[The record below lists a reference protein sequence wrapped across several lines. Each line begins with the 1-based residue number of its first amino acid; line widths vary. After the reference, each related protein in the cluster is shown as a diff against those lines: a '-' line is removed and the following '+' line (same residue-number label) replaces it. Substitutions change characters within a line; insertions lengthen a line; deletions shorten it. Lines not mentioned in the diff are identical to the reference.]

1 MDITRYIESIDE
13 SLTAAAAVGDDE
25 TRRTAAALA
34 TALNAGARLAIMSA
48 LSEFA
53 LEVSASL
60 PDRVVE
66 ARLDG
71 SEISVSVSDAT
82 DESAGHDDEHPAG
95 ESRDLSR
102 LTLRLPDELNERAVE
117 AAAAD
122 GMSLN
127 AWLSRAVQDALRRR
141 REKPPGHARVRGW
154 VQG

>member
-34 TALNAGARLAIMSA
+34 TALNAGARLAIMTA

-53 LEVSASL
+53 LEVS
-60 PDRVVE
+60 E
-66 ARLDG
+66 
-71 SEISVSVSDAT
+71 AT
-82 DESAGHDDEHPAG
+82 DESAGDDEHPAG

-102 LTLRLPDELNERAVE
+102 LTLRLPDELKERAVE

-141 REKPPGHARVRGW
+141 REKPPGQARVRGW

>member
-34 TALNAGARLAIMSA
+34 TALNAGARLAIMTA

-71 SEISVSVSDAT
+71 SEISVSVSEAT
-82 DESAGHDDEHPAG
+82 DESAGDDEHPAG

-102 LTLRLPDELNERAVE
+102 LTLRLPDELKDRAVE

>member
-1 MDITRYIESIDE
+1 MDITRYVESIDE
-13 SLTAAAAVGDDE
+13 GLAAAAPLGDDE

-34 TALNAGARLAIMSA
+34 RALDADARLAIMGA

-53 LEVSASL
+53 LEVSTGL

-71 SEISVSVSDAT
+71 TEVSVSVSEVAT
-82 DESAGHDDEHPAG
+82 ELGANEEHPSG
-95 ESRDLSR
+95 DGRDLSR
-102 LTLRLPDELNERAVE
+102 LTLRLADDLKERAVE

-122 GMSLN
+122 GVSLN
-127 AWLSRAVQDALRRR
+127 AWLTRAVQDALRRR
-141 REKPPGHARVRGW
+141 GSRPTGQTRVRGW

>member
-60 PDRVVE
+60 HDRVVE

-71 SEISVSVSDAT
+71 SEISVSVSEAT
-82 DESAGHDDEHPAG
+82 DESAGDDEHPAG

-102 LTLRLPDELNERAVE
+102 LTLRLPDELKERAVE